1 MKEENEEKIEKKSP
15 YQNRKKNLAE
25 RSLKMKLKKV
35 FGQGLLFALVL
46 LGGFLLGRGDF
57 SARESPPEPTPIVFS
72 SQNAVAVVA
81 KVGPAVV
88 GVTSIKGKDFLAPRA
103 VTSGSGVVFDRNQGY
118 LVTSYHVVEGAQKLI
133 VSLDEKHQAEAKLV
147 GGDPETDLAVLK
159 INPVNLPE
167 ARFGDSDRLQ
177 VGESVVAIG
186 NPLGRAFARSVTAG
200 VVSALNRIVTLK
212 SGKGE
217 INLRVLQ
224 TDAAINPGNSGG
236 PLVNMQGEVVGIN
249 SVKIAAPGVEGIG
262 FAVPI
267 NDVKPILTRLINTG
281 KIVRPSLGLQDLREI
296 TPEVAPYFGFSPGLY
311 VGKVAPGSPAARAGL
326 KPGDI
331 ITRVQEREIRSLD
344 TFQEIVNHGHP
355 GDKLELE
362 LTRGSQKLKLNLE
375 T

>member
-1 MKEENEEKIEKKSP
+1 
-15 YQNRKKNLAE
+15 
-25 RSLKMKLKKV
+25 MKLKKV

-200 VVSALNRIVTLK
+200 VVSALNRVVTLK

-281 KIVRPSLGLQDLREI
+281 KIVHPFLGLQDLREI

-311 VGKVAPGSPAARAGL
+311 VGKVAPESPAARAGL

-362 LTRGSQKLKLNLE
+362 LTRGSQKLKLNLDLRINPG
-375 T
+375 TS